1 MEQVL
6 VKIQMEELW
15 QARLVE
21 LSKGEYTL
29 TTIMP
34 TKKNIFG
41 YWTKVKCVE
50 TINISTSKH
59 NLTIMLC
66 H

>member
-1 MEQVL
+1 MEWAL

-15 QARLVE
+15 QARLVQ
-21 LSKGEYTL
+21 LSKGEYAL
-29 TTIMP
+29 ITIMS

-41 YWTKVKCVE
+41 NWTKIKCVE
-50 TINISTSKH
+50 TIDVPKSKH